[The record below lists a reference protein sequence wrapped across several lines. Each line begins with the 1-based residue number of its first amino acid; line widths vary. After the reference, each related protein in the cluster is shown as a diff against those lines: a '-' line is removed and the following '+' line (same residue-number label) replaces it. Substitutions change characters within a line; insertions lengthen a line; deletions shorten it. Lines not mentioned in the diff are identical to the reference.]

1 MISSDACCWM
11 RPHWNTSMFTVCP
24 ALGGLPRKF
33 QPDRTSWGVWES
45 YTHPVFLLQR
55 NSGHIPLHWAEW
67 THSHRPGS
75 VPCAGMGH
83 YFPLHCAGG
92 QVHRKGKKSSPLCGT
107 LCAGLNDNT
116 SSAGI
121 KPPTSWLLFWS
132 FGGIFISSQSQG
144 FAPLWPPSSYS
155 FMLQLSAARHLH
167 WCFSQIFSETVNTLT
182 KGQTFGYGSMIVSAG
197 REQDWSNLKGG

>member
-1 MISSDACCWM
+1 MWDSCGSGLASVVTSLYLCLYYNVINAWSFWYLFNSFQVSCCWMISSDACCWM

-107 LCAGLNDNT
+107 LCAGLNNNT
-116 SSAGI
+116 SSPGI

-132 FGGIFISSQSQG
+132 FGGIFVSSQSQR

-155 FMLQLSAARHLH
+155 FML
-167 WCFSQIFSETVNTLT
+167 
-182 KGQTFGYGSMIVSAG
+182 
-197 REQDWSNLKGG
+197 